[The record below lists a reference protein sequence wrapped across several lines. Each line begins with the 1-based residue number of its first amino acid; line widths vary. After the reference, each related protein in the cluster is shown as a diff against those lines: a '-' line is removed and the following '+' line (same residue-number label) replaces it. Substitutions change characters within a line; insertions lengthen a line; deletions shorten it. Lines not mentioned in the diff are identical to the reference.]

1 MQKIWTTAAF
11 TAALLVVLGAGRL
24 RAETFVFPHALEYQG
39 RLTDAS
45 GNSVPDA
52 VHTMTFRLYSTA
64 TGGTVL
70 WSENHPAV
78 QSHDG
83 LLAVSLGTITPI
95 PMDII
100 SQGAGYSPESLYLE
114 IQVGSDTPLSPRTRL
129 GETPYAAV
137 AQRLDGD
144 ISTEPG
150 ELLIVPVAINKGL
163 RLVASDTAAGIQQ
176 WDGNDSS
183 TVSPAGMKLFDR
195 WGELIYEAM
204 DLNSSGMTFIDSLGD
219 TTMQINGRWGELIF
233 ETGSGESATAITP
246 NSTRIF
252 DRWGEL
258 IYEAMELRS
267 DGMTL
272 TDSLGDSTMVLR
284 SQDDGVIRTFSWK
297 QVSGPF
303 TFSTRDGARESGSY
317 ASYRAVADTDSSRLD
332 ILVDTG
338 DVIMKMNKAELI
350 EAIAKEAKLS
360 LTNSGAH
367 FDLKA
372 FGYEGDIS
380 VTDNGFAIN
389 HIDSTGDTIAV
400 WRSDNNASQIKLGTG
415 GSIGMTARLSLDGRS
430 SFDPNGGAIAFA
442 ASPAGC
448 TLVVMNGIY
457 DTTWTVDQGGNMK
470 TDGQVSIG
478 TPEQLATLTVAG
490 DICATGSIGACSD
503 ARFKTNVSQLEN
515 ALQLVSNMRGV
526 SFQWNR
532 ENYLERRFQDRQQ
545 IGLIAQELLSVVPEV
560 VTLDAAGYYSVDY
573 GKLTP
578 LLVEAIKEQQ
588 KTITGQSTE
597 IREMQDELTELK
609 ALVKQ
614 LADRNA
620 DKGGTRYGVK

>member
-1 MQKIWTTAAF
+1 MQRIWTTAAF
-11 TAALLVVLGAGRL
+11 MVALLFVLWSGHL
-24 RAETFVFPHALEYQG
+24 RADTFSWPHTFDYQA
-39 RLTDAS
+39 RLTDAA
-45 GNSVPDA
+45 GNPVPDA
-52 VHTMTFRLYSTA
+52 MHTMTFRLYSTA
-64 TGGTVL
+64 AGGTVL
-70 WSENHPAV
+70 WSETHPGV
-78 QSHDG
+78 QSQNG

-100 SQGAGYSPESLYLE
+100 SQGAGYSPDSLYLE

-129 GETPYAAV
+129 GGTPYAAV
-137 AQRLDGD
+137 AQRMDGD
-144 ISTEPG
+144 ISTKPG

-163 RLVASDTAAGIQQ
+163 RLAASDTEAGIQQ

-183 TVSPAGMKLFDR
+183 VVTSAGMKIYDR
-195 WGELIYEAM
+195 WGGLI
-204 DLNSSGMTFIDSLGD
+204 
-219 TTMQINGRWGELIF
+219 W
-233 ETGSGESATAITP
+233 
-246 NSTRIF
+246 
-252 DRWGEL
+252 
-258 IYEAMELRS
+258 EAMELRS

-272 TDSLGDSTMVLR
+272 TDSLGDTTMVLR
-284 SQDDGVIRTFSWK
+284 SRDDGVIQNF
-297 QVSGPF
+297 
-303 TFSTRDGARESGSY
+303 
-317 ASYRAVADTDSSRLD
+317 RALTNTDSSRLD
-332 ILVDTG
+332 IFVDTG
-338 DVIMKMNKAELI
+338 DVILEMNKAELI
-350 EAIAKEAKLS
+350 EALPKEAKLS
-360 LTNSGAH
+360 LTNSGSH
-367 FDLKA
+367 FNLKA

-380 VTDNGFAIN
+380 VTNNGFAVN

-415 GSIGMTARLSLDGRS
+415 GSTGMTARMSLDGRS

-448 TLVVMNGIY
+448 TLVVMNGLY

-503 ARFKTNVSQLEN
+503 ARFKTNVSPLEN
-515 ALQLVSNMRGV
+515 ALQLVSKMRGV

-532 ENYLERRFQDRQQ
+532 KNYSERRFQDRPQ
-545 IGLIAQELLSVVPEV
+545 IGLVAQELLSVVPEV
-560 VTLDAAGYYSVDY
+560 VTMDAAGYYSVDY

-588 KTITGQSTE
+588 KIITGQSTE

-609 ALVKQ
+609 DLVKQ
-614 LADRNA
+614 LVDRTA
-620 DKGGTRYGVK
+620 DKGVTRFGVK